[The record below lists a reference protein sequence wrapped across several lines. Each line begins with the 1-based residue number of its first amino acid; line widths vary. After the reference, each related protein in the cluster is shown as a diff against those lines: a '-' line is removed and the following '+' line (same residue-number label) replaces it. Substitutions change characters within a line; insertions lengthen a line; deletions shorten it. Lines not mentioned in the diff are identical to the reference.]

1 VEQPRAV
8 FDEIKELVC
17 RAYGVREE
25 ELLKAKRDTFNES
38 RSVAISLSI

>member
-1 VEQPRAV
+1 MEQPRAV

-17 RAYGVREE
+17 HAYGVREE